1 MAGLIPQSFIDDL
14 LNRSDIVEVVG
25 SRIQLKK
32 TGKNFRVPVLAAAIG
47 IYLPLELMV
56 PIFLGGLIAHFVERF
71 HGLRA
76 GDEEARDRIHRPG
89 TLYALDRNDAH
100 VLRATKGDLR
110 LVCVFNPPLS
120 GNERHR
126 EDGSYAPEE

>member
-1 MAGLIPQSFIDDL
+1 MIVRSLDDVISGPNHASGPGWESRRILLKPDGMGFSLHDTLVKEGEELHLEYKHHLEANYCIAGEG
-14 LNRSDIVEVVG
+14 EVTEVAMG
-25 SRIQLKK
+25 R
-32 TGKNFRVPVLAAAIG
+32 TW
-47 IYLPLELMV
+47 
-56 PIFLGGLIAHFVERF
+56 PI
-71 HGLRA
+71 
-76 GDEEARDRIHRPG
+76 RPG

>member
-1 MAGLIPQSFIDDL
+1 MIVRSLEDVISGPNHATGPGWESRRIL
-14 LNRSDIVEVVG
+14 LKPDGMGFSLHDTLVKEGEELHLEYKHHLEANYCISGEGEVTEVA
-25 SRIQLKK
+25 
-32 TGKNFRVPVLAAAIG
+32 TGRTW
-47 IYLPLELMV
+47 
-56 PIFLGGLIAHFVERF
+56 PI
-71 HGLRA
+71 
-76 GDEEARDRIHRPG
+76 RPG

>member
-1 MAGLIPQSFIDDL
+1 MIVRSLEDVISGPNHATGPGWESHRIL
-14 LNRSDIVEVVG
+14 LKPDGMGFSLHDTLVKEGEELHLEYKHHLEANYCISGEGEVTEVA
-25 SRIQLKK
+25 
-32 TGKNFRVPVLAAAIG
+32 TGRTW
-47 IYLPLELMV
+47 
-56 PIFLGGLIAHFVERF
+56 PI
-71 HGLRA
+71 
-76 GDEEARDRIHRPG
+76 RPG

>member
-1 MAGLIPQSFIDDL
+1 MIVRSLADVISGPNHATGPGWESRRIL
-14 LNRSDIVEVVG
+14 LKPDGMGFSLHDTLVKEGEELHLEYKHHLEANYCISGEGEVTEVA
-25 SRIQLKK
+25 
-32 TGKNFRVPVLAAAIG
+32 TGRTW
-47 IYLPLELMV
+47 
-56 PIFLGGLIAHFVERF
+56 PI
-71 HGLRA
+71 
-76 GDEEARDRIHRPG
+76 RPG